1 MCRSVRYNDKKAVY
15 RNIVSSE
22 VDVNAIHGKASSN
35 TFLTLAEVMKLQEQ
49 VSVDNK
55 FDFLVDS
62 SLGKASSSSSD
73 KPSTTEDQSMEGCHD
88 GCSLLHLACQAADI
102 GMVELLLQ
110 YGADIN
116 ASDSMGQTPLHH
128 CIIRGRTAIAK
139 ILLKRW
145 FFTPFFFWN
154 LVPEMVFFLY
164 ICFFVPSHFIS
175 HWGII
180 RLLDPPT
187 PHTSRRVLSWGE
199 LHNYNLVIPKFGIMT
214 KTTTFVHNLLS
225 E

>member
-139 ILLKRW
+139 ILLKR
-145 FFTPFFFWN
+145 
-154 LVPEMVFFLY
+154 
-164 ICFFVPSHFIS
+164 
-175 HWGII
+175 
-180 RLLDPPT
+180 
-187 PHTSRRVLSWGE
+187 
-199 LHNYNLVIPKFGIMT
+199 
-214 KTTTFVHNLLS
+214 
-225 E
+225 